1 MDFQIDIDG
10 AIGQWGYSK
19 QYVRSILEANAN
31 RDVNVRVNSLGGSLD
46 DALDMAAR
54 FNEHGRVTVYMFGY
68 CASAATVLAL
78 GAKKTVIDKNAFYLC
93 HKVMNWVEVWG
104 TLNADEIAATIAEL
118 EKNKKDNE
126 KMDLVLAAM
135 YAKKSG
141 KTVNDMMK
149 VLTEAAWLNA
159 TEVKEMGLVDEISE
173 GLVYNSSIENKLNAM
188 GLPLPTPRRAEKSV
202 LASIKTIFNNQ
213 KAMLTNFLNLNTLLG
228 VEGFE
233 DKENAVQMNAEQLTA
248 VDNALKANAAE
259 IEALKADI
267 AAKENTIKE
276 LTEKVAVLENQPA
289 DNTAPVEPQVENV
302 TSASMYD
309 IVKNL
314 I

>member
-19 QYVRSILEANAN
+19 QYVRSVLEANAN

-104 TLNADEIAATIAEL
+104 TLNADEIAETIAEL

-173 GLVYNSSIENKLNAM
+173 GLVYNSSIENKLNAF
-188 GLPLPTPRRAEKSV
+188 GLPLPAPKRAEKT
-202 LASIKTIFNNQ
+202 LMASIKTIFNTQ
-213 KAMLTNFLNLNTLLG
+213 KAMLSNFLNLNALLG

-309 IVKNL
+309 TVKNL